1 MNLNEIMK
9 ANGIEDD
16 VISKITNEMKSNG
29 IYLSKENNIDFRYN
43 KLKTENENATQT
55 INELQAKLVEVD
67 NLQKQLESLQNENVK
82 IKLDSALDRA
92 LVEAKVQDVD
102 YLKYKI
108 KEKNPNG
115 LKLDENGKLE
125 SLNTILDDLKVQF
138 PNQFIKTEKVIEEQ
152 KLTKDDNDKGS
163 SITKEQFDKMNY
175 HDKVKL
181 YQENKEQYEEL
192 SK

>member
-43 KLKTENENATQT
+43 KLKTENENVTQT

-152 KLTKDDNDKGS
+152 KLPKDDNDKGS

>member
-108 KEKNPNG
+108 KEKNANG

-152 KLTKDDNDKGS
+152 QLPKDDDDKGS

>member
-152 KLTKDDNDKGS
+152 KLPEDDSDKGS

>member
-16 VISKITNEMKSNG
+16 VISKITSEMKNNG

-43 KLKTENENATQT
+43 KLKSDNDVANKTIEELKLQIAQSKNLQEQLEILKNEN
-55 INELQAKLVEVD
+55 K
-67 NLQKQLESLQNENVK
+67 S
-82 IKLDSALDRA
+82 IKLDNALDR
-92 LVEAKVQDVD
+92 LLIEAKVQDVD
-102 YLKYKI
+102 YMKYKI
-108 KEKNPNG
+108 KEKNPDG
-115 LKLDENGKLE
+115 LKFDDNGKLE
-125 SLNTILDDLKVQF
+125 NFNDILDGLKIQF
-138 PNQFIKTEKVIEEQ
+138 PNQFAKTEKVIEEK
-152 KLTKDDNDKGS
+152 KLEKSDDNQNS

-192 SK
+192 NK

>member
-16 VISKITNEMKSNG
+16 VISKINSEMKSNG
-29 IYLSKENNIDFRYN
+29 VYLSKENNIDFRYN
-43 KLKTENENATQT
+43 KLKSDNDSANKT
-55 INELQAKLVEVD
+55 IEELKLQIAQIE

-102 YLKYKI
+102 YLKFKI

-115 LKLDENGKLE
+115 LKFDENGKLE

-138 PNQFIKTEKVIEEQ
+138 PNQFTKTEKVIEEQ
-152 KLTKDDNDKGS
+152 KLPKDDNDKGS

>member
-16 VISKITNEMKSNG
+16 VISKITSEMKNNG

-152 KLTKDDNDKGS
+152 KLPEDDNDKGS

>member
-16 VISKITNEMKSNG
+16 VISKINSEMKSNG
-29 IYLSKENNIDFRYN
+29 VYLSKENNIDFRYN
-43 KLKTENENATQT
+43 KLKSDNDSANKT
-55 INELQAKLVEVD
+55 IEELKLQIAQIE

-102 YLKYKI
+102 YLKFKI

-115 LKLDENGKLE
+115 LKFDENGKLE

-152 KLTKDDNDKGS
+152 KLPKDDNDKGS

>member
-16 VISKITNEMKSNG
+16 VISKINSEMKSNG
-29 IYLSKENNIDFRYN
+29 VYLSKENNIDFRYN
-43 KLKTENENATQT
+43 KLKSDNDSANKT
-55 INELQAKLVEVD
+55 IEELKLQIAQIE
-67 NLQKQLESLQNENVK
+67 NLQKQVESLQNENVK

-92 LVEAKVQDVD
+92 LAEAKVQDVD
-102 YLKYKI
+102 YLKFKI

-138 PNQFIKTEKVIEEQ
+138 PNQFTKTEKVIEEQ
-152 KLTKDDNDKGS
+152 KLPKDDNDKGS

>member
-16 VISKITNEMKSNG
+16 VISKITSEMKNNG

-55 INELQAKLVEVD
+55 INELQGKLVEVD

-152 KLTKDDNDKGS
+152 KLPKDDNDKSS

>member
-152 KLTKDDNDKGS
+152 KLPKDDNDEGS

>member
-16 VISKITNEMKSNG
+16 VISKITSEMKSNG

-152 KLTKDDNDKGS
+152 KLPEDDNDKGS

>member
-152 KLTKDDNDKGS
+152 KLPKDDNDKDS

>member
-43 KLKTENENATQT
+43 KLKTENETATQT

-82 IKLDSALDRA
+82 IKLDSALDRS
-92 LVEAKVQDVD
+92 LV
-102 YLKYKI
+102 
-108 KEKNPNG
+108 
-115 LKLDENGKLE
+115 
-125 SLNTILDDLKVQF
+125 
-138 PNQFIKTEKVIEEQ
+138 
-152 KLTKDDNDKGS
+152 
-163 SITKEQFDKMNY
+163 
-175 HDKVKL
+175 
-181 YQENKEQYEEL
+181 
-192 SK
+192 

>member
-152 KLTKDDNDKGS
+152 KLPKDDNDKAS